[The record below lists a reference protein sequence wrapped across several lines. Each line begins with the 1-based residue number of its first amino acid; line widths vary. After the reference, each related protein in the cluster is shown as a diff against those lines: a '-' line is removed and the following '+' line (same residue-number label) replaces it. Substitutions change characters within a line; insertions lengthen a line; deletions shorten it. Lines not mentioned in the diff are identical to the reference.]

1 MRLFNFISSSFQK
14 YQIAYI
20 DSRELLMESVIDV
33 KKNNSIAIDTEFIW
47 KNTYY
52 PILSLI
58 QIATRSKIYLLDF
71 FSLKKDLDLISEIL
85 EDDNIMKVFHSARG
99 DLSILSNSCGLHI
112 SSVFDTQL
120 AESLFSINNNLQI
133 SYKSIVYKYFMKKL
147 LKTET
152 NSDWGKRPLSIDQI
166 LYAADD
172 VRYLLKIMTIQKQ
185 KINKLNLIDK
195 YEERIQ
201 EEICYGRKKFKDTR
215 LERFLRKNKNISDFD
230 KRIFIWREEEASSKN
245 IPPNKIFKDKNLKKL
260 KEIIKSKNLRECD
273 WIIQDFSSRKKFL
286 EDFS

>member
-1 MRLFNFISSSFQK
+1 M
-14 YQIAYI
+14 
-20 DSRELLMESVIDV
+20 
-33 KKNNSIAIDTEFIW
+33 
-47 KNTYY
+47 
-52 PILSLI
+52 
-58 QIATRSKIYLLDF
+58 
-71 FSLKKDLDLISEIL
+71 KKDLDLISEIL

-99 DLSILSNSCGLHI
+99 DLSILSNSCGLNI

-133 SYKSIVYKYFMKKL
+133 SYKSIVHKYFMKKL

-185 KINKLNLIDK
+185 KINKLNLLDK
-195 YEERIQ
+195 YEERMQ